1 MATKNPI
8 KLTDNFV
15 EALDEFSDEADGL
28 SKVQGLHADRVV
40 AGLFLYVGPRKS
52 VWRFRQRRTTKNKSG
67 RRPTIAKT
75 LGTFPG
81 TTTAEARKLALAL
94 ASDAA
99 NDKAPPSKRDAVT
112 FEKAWPGYLEKLLRK
127 ARDKGKPPRH
137 HANAVKLGDSLILPQ
152 WGKWTLLAMA
162 QDPEAV
168 EAWHGKVTRVHGPV
182 SANRACELIRATYN
196 HRAARDVTLSLD
208 RIPTSSVQWN
218 KEEPAQVA
226 LAAKDFKKWRTAWD
240 DIESPV
246 QRGYFLFCLLTGV
259 RPGEGARIRKQDID
273 RKARAFTIP
282 NAKAGKDIT
291 LPMTRQIEYAIDLAI
306 NAPPQNQTI
315 TMKGLRGMKR
325 GEARVVPRKRPHHE
339 IIDPD
344 LVFPGCRQMPSRTGL
359 PMAGNA
365 LRHTF
370 KTLHVSLGISETL
383 SHFLMGHAL
392 EGVSAKYIA
401 ELIVVHGPAL
411 RKAQEKISAH
421 VFGLLGLKLGDH
433 HDASLVPSLPTTKK
447 SKTAVPGSRLSARS

>member
-1 MATKNPI
+1 MIATRKSRKVGARKPADLAKI
-8 KLTDNFV
+8 ID
-15 EALDEFSDEADGL
+15 ALADFQENSRNHGHHPDSEL
-28 SKVQGLHADRVV
+28 K
-40 AGLFLYVGPRKS
+40 GLFLHVGPRS
-52 VWRFRQRRTTKNKSG
+52 MAWRYRRQRMKHGVRKMVFKS
-67 RRPTIAKT
+67 
-75 LGTFPG
+75 LGEYP
-81 TTTAEARKLALAL
+81 EVSVEDARKAALSFAG
-94 ASDAA
+94 AVVDGKAA
-99 NDKAPPSKRDAVT
+99 PGKRDAVT
-112 FEKAWPGYLEKLLRK
+112 FERAWPGYLEKLLRK

-152 WGKWTLLAMA
+152 WGKWPLHAMA

-168 EAWHGKVTRVHGPV
+168 EAWHGKVTRVHGPI

-218 KEEPAQVA
+218 KEEAAQIG
-226 LAAKDFKKWRTAWD
+226 LAPKDFRKWRTAWD

-246 QRGYFLFCLLTGV
+246 QRGYFLFCILTGV

-273 RKARAFTIP
+273 WKARTFTIP

-291 LPMTRQIEYAIDLAI
+291 LPMTRQIEYAIELALS
-306 NAPPQNQTI
+306 APPENPTI
-315 TMKGLRGMKR
+315 KMKGLRGMKP
-325 GEARVVPRKRPHHE
+325 GEVRIVPRKKPHPE
-339 IIDPD
+339 INDPD
-344 LVFPGCRQMPSRTGL
+344 LVFPGCRQVPSRTGL
-359 PMAGNA
+359 PIAGNA

-370 KTLHVSLGISETL
+370 KTMHVSLGISETL

-421 VFGLLGLKLGDH
+421 VFGLLGLKLANH
-433 HDASLVPSLPTTKK
+433 HDARLVPDAPTDKK
-447 SKTAVPGSRLSARS
+447 A

>member
-1 MATKNPI
+1 MSATRKAKKPGAR
-8 KLTDNFV
+8 KPVDLAKSL
-15 EALDEFSDEADGL
+15 EALDDFQEELTNHGHHPDSEL
-28 SKVQGLHADRVV
+28 K
-40 AGLFLYVGPRKS
+40 GLFLHVGPRS
-52 VWRFRQRRTTKNKSG
+52 MVWRYRRQRMKNGVRKMAFKS
-67 RRPTIAKT
+67 
-75 LGTFPG
+75 LGSYPEVG
-81 TTTAEARKLALAL
+81 AEEARKRAVSFAGSV
-94 ASDAA
+94 ADGKAA
-99 NDKAPPSKRDAVT
+99 PGKRDAVT

-137 HANAVKLGDSLILPQ
+137 HANAVKLGESLILPQ
-152 WGKWTLLAMA
+152 WGKWTLHAMA

-273 RKARAFTIP
+273 RKARTFTIP

-291 LPMTRQIEYAIDLAI
+291 LPMTRQIEYAIDLALD
-306 NAPPQNQTI
+306 APPQNPTI

-325 GEARVVPRKRPHHE
+325 GEVRVVACKRPHHE
-339 IIDPD
+339 IIDSD

-421 VFGLLGLKLGDH
+421 MFELLGLKLGS
-433 HDASLVPSLPTTKK
+433 HDDAPLVPDAPTAQKK
-447 SKTAVPGSRLSARS
+447 RKAFAPTRIA